1 MKYLERKQRYGSNVP
16 ADKAKQSL
24 DLSTK
29 EDLFKGTM
37 LDRVASLE
45 HRLFKLYVEIDSSGN
60 SVPLSRDSTQISGE
74 CSTSQGSKT
83 EICRS
88 FPTFNNLS
96 DNTERGLVPIKT
108 NEISQEKCESEKEQI
123 KNSCPPK
130 QQVQV
135 VKNRPK
141 KKEKKGQVEKKR
153 VSTVSWPHL
162 KLLGC

>member
-1 MKYLERKQRYGSNVP
+1 
-16 ADKAKQSL
+16 
-24 DLSTK
+24 
-29 EDLFKGTM
+29 M
-37 LDRVASLE
+37 L
-45 HRLFKLYVEIDSSGN
+45 
-60 SVPLSRDSTQISGE
+60 
-74 CSTSQGSKT
+74 
-83 EICRS
+83 
-88 FPTFNNLS
+88 
-96 DNTERGLVPIKT
+96 
-108 NEISQEKCESEKEQI
+108 QEKCESEKEQI